1 MIQITDPKVLPIGG
15 GDDTND
21 AGMVYVRDYRS
32 ITFMVA
38 TTGSANMTI
47 KFAGSLQEDKPDL
60 EAAQSQS
67 NLWDHIEVVDLQD
80 GSAIDGAA
88 VLQVNHFDVVPQVAL
103 RLGRLEVR
111 LVLLQGAGELDGHV
125 RASGR
130 GHHKGDR
137 AVVAHVYHAGVVG
150 VVTAADREHF
160 RICNLYHD
168 T

>member
-80 GSAIDGAA
+80 GSAIDGDTGIAFA
-88 VLQVNHFDVVPQVAL
+88 GTDDVRMFEANVNGLIWFGAHLTARSAGSAEITWVGFAL
-103 RLGRLEVR
+103 S
-111 LVLLQGAGELDGHV
+111 A
-125 RASGR
+125 
-130 GHHKGDR
+130 
-137 AVVAHVYHAGVVG
+137 
-150 VVTAADREHF
+150 
-160 RICNLYHD
+160 
-168 T
+168 